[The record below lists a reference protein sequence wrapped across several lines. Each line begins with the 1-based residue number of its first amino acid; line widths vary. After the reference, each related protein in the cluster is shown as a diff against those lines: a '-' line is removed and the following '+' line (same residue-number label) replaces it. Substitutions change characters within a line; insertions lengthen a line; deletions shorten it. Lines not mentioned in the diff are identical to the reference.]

1 MSLLS
6 ETIDSPVLLT
16 GRGGSGT
23 RLLSQAA
30 AEAGIFI
37 GSRINK
43 SGDSTEWAKLIYRM
57 SAEAGGQRELPAGSR
72 YREEIRAR
80 AAQFL
85 DQDAAR
91 NAPLWG
97 LKLPE
102 AMLVLP
108 LLVDAFPDAKVVHL
122 VRHPISSSLRRTHMT
137 SRMNNPIGAV
147 ALPAAYRFANR
158 DVGHIATDDPFL
170 HNAYSWNFQVTRVAR
185 YARESLSES
194 RYLEVAYEDLCTEPS
209 RAVGAVRAFLGRK
222 DRLPETSIPVDLSR
236 TGSWDPD
243 DPRADSIWTLCSDTA
258 TLLGYRRDRPR

>member
-1 MSLLS
+1 MLA
-6 ETIDSPVLLT
+6 EAIDSPILLT

-23 RLLSQAA
+23 RLLSQIA

-37 GSRINK
+37 GSRLNK
-43 SGDSTEWAKLIYRM
+43 SGDSTEWVALIYRM
-57 SAEAGGQRELPAGSR
+57 AVEAGAQLELPERPR

-108 LLVDAFPDAKVVHL
+108 QLTDAFPRAKVVHL
-122 VRHPISSSLRRTHMT
+122 IRHPISSSLRRTHMT
-137 SRMNNPIGAV
+137 SRLNNRIGAV
-147 ALPAAYRFANR
+147 ALPAAYRYSNR
-158 DVGHIATDDPFL
+158 DVALIATDDPYL
-170 HNAYSWNFQVTRVAR
+170 HNAYSWNLQVTRVAR
-185 YARESLSES
+185 YARKALGET

-209 RAVGAVRAFLGRK
+209 RVVATVRAFLGCGPGLR
-222 DRLPETSIPVDLSR
+222 ETSLPVDFSR
-236 TGSWDPD
+236 TGGWDSG
-243 DPRADSIWTLCSDTA
+243 DPRADRIWEVCGDTA